1 MFHYTSK
8 IKLKTAKPTSNTVL
22 LMILLT
28 TFYFLF
34 LWNQINSTLTGTC
47 YPYIGYWGSL
57 DGEQW
62 SVYTVTFWGFF
73 FIGVLLVLEFIK
85 GVRKQVRD
93 RKVCLIGNGFMI
105 IFVALCLFVLMK
117 QHQFMMLQSHDV
129 SFNYVQTND
138 QTPNQT
144 TRNQFQ
150 SDWKERY
157 CQSIKARNQYPEF
170 NRQRFCSLLKLIQV
184 MCRCSC
190 L

>member
-1 MFHYTSK
+1 MDIMWSCFTTHQKSSSK
-8 IKLKTAKPTSNTVL
+8 QPSQPVTPCCWWFCWRPFI
-22 LMILLT
+22 
-28 TFYFLF
+28 FCF
-34 LWNQINSTLTGTC
+34 
-47 YPYIGYWGSL
+47 WGSH

-73 FIGVLLVLEFIK
+73 YIVVLLVLEFIH
-85 GVRKQVRD
+85 GLRNQVHD

-129 SFNYVQTND
+129 HFNYVQAKN
-138 QTPNQT
+138 QTPTQT

-157 CQSIKARNQYPEF
+157 CQRIKARNQYPEF
-170 NRQRFCSLLKLIQV
+170 NRQRF
-184 MCRCSC
+184 
-190 L
+190 